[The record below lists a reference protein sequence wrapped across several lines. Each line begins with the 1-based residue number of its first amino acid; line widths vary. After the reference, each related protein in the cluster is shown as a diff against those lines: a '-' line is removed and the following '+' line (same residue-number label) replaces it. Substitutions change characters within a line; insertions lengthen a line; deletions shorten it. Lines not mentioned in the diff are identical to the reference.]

1 MTLLQD
7 TDSLKK
13 TPLYDRHAS
22 LGAKIV
28 DFSGWALPIHYES
41 IIAEHLWVRRSCG
54 FFDVSHLG
62 EVRVKGPGALHFL
75 QHRLTNDMN
84 KLRDK
89 RMLYSILCD
98 EKGYALDDILVYRE
112 SPDDYSLIVNAA
124 NIETDMDAL
133 LRYAPDTLI
142 VRNDS
147 DKIACVA
154 VQGPASEG
162 IVESVFSFTVRDL
175 DYYSFKELR
184 FEGEPVWV
192 SRSGYTGEDGFEIFS
207 ANALAPGI
215 WDRLMERGVPQGAK
229 PAGLGARNTLRLE
242 AGNALYGH
250 EMDRQTT
257 PLEAG
262 LQWAVSFTKGPFVG
276 RDALTKQKEAGTDRR
291 LIGFK
296 MLDKPVPRD
305 GYTLLKEGKKIGRV
319 TSGSFGPS
327 VGTGIGLGSV
337 SKGTDTAPGARLE
350 VEIHGQPV
358 PAEIV
363 RLPFVPMRHKRSNK

>member
-1 MTLLQD
+1 MTLLQE

-13 TPLYDRHAS
+13 TPLYDRHIA

-28 DFSGWALPIHYES
+28 DFSGWALPVYYES
-41 IIAEHLWVRRSCG
+41 ILAEHLYVRRACG

-62 EVRVKGPGALHFL
+62 EIRVKGAGAFGFL
-75 QHRLTNDMN
+75 QGRLTNDMN
-84 KLRDK
+84 KLRDR

-98 EKGYALDDILVYRE
+98 EKGLTLDDILVYRE
-112 SPDDYSLIVNAA
+112 GPDDYSLIVNAA
-124 NIETDMDAL
+124 NIEVDMDAL

-154 VQGPASEG
+154 VQGPASEA
-162 IVESVFSFTVRDL
+162 IMESVFSFTVRDL
-175 DYYSFKELR
+175 DYYAFKELR
-184 FEGEPVWV
+184 FQDEPVWV

-207 ANALAPGI
+207 ANALAPSI
-215 WDRLMERGVPQGAK
+215 WDSLVERGVPEGAK

-250 EMDRQTT
+250 EMDRSTT
-257 PLEAG
+257 PIEAG
-262 LQWAVSFTKGPFVG
+262 LQWAVSFTKGAFVG
-276 RDALTKQKEAGTDRR
+276 RDALMKQKETGVDRR
-291 LIGFK
+291 LIGFR

-305 GYTLLKEGKKIGRV
+305 GYALLKEGRKIGRV

-327 VGTGIGLGSV
+327 VDAGIGLGFV
-337 SKGTDTAPGARLE
+337 TRGVDTTPSTRIE

-363 RLPFVPMRHKRSNK
+363 KLPFIPTQHKRTNK